1 MLQFYYD
8 FVDVFVD
15 HRDFQYCAIDTD
27 SAYIALSADTLE
39 EVIKPD
45 LRQVYAEPSVGTGS
59 RLLRQQNIDV
69 IVFGDLVGSP
79 VDPLAAELFFLPETV
94 VGLPENQGEDT
105 VHPGQWLS
113 SEADVGM

>member
-39 EVIKPD
+39 EVINPN
-45 LRQVYAEPSVGTGS
+45 LRQLYDIGKKSWLPRTDTPEHTAYDKRTDYE
-59 RLLRQQNIDV
+59 RK
-69 IVFGDLVGSP
+69 SP
-79 VDPLAAELFFLPETV
+79 PD
-94 VGLPENQGEDT
+94 D
-105 VHPGQWLS
+105 
-113 SEADVGM
+113 D